1 MDEWRLAC
9 ILVATAW
16 LSSAC
21 GGNQERDPETT
32 TSAITTLGST
42 DTDVPADADD
52 GGPKLDVADNATG
65 GEGGGEGGDSGCKKV
80 DLLFVIDNSGSME
93 DEQANLIA
101 SFPGFIDAMRTTLDD
116 TNGYNIGV
124 TTSDLYFG
132 DIGDFTCL
140 QDGALVTR
148 TNGNGASNRA
158 CGPYASGK
166 RFMTE
171 ADDLADTFACAAQV
185 GISGEGNERPMATAQ
200 AAVSNGMVGPG
211 GCNEGFLRDDA
222 LLVLVFITD
231 EEDDHEIDGCDQ
243 LPQDG
248 SPGEPEQWFDG
259 IVAAKD
265 GNEASIVVLS
275 LVGPRDGQQ
284 CPALDKCDGGIEG
297 AEVADRIIDFTERF
311 THGFVGSVCEPYGPF
326 FEEAISVI
334 QSACN
339 EFVPQG

>member
-1 MDEWRLAC
+1 
-9 ILVATAW
+9 
-16 LSSAC
+16 
-21 GGNQERDPETT
+21 
-32 TSAITTLGST
+32 
-42 DTDVPADADD
+42 
-52 GGPKLDVADNATG
+52 
-65 GEGGGEGGDSGCKKV
+65 
-80 DLLFVIDNSGSME
+80 
-93 DEQANLIA
+93 
-101 SFPGFIDAMRTTLDD
+101 
-116 TNGYNIGV
+116 
-124 TTSDLYFG
+124 
-132 DIGDFTCL
+132 
-140 QDGALVTR
+140 
-148 TNGNGASNRA
+148 
-158 CGPYASGK
+158 
-166 RFMTE
+166 
-171 ADDLADTFACAAQV
+171 
-185 GISGEGNERPMATAQ
+185 
-200 AAVSNGMVGPG
+200 
-211 GCNEGFLRDDA
+211 LRDDA